1 MSVVEIR
8 KKSEN
13 ELYAKLQQARH
24 SVGIYSIKEIST
36 MFNMSYQRVKFAVDT
51 KKVKSFSP
59 NRKIRYLYLADWVK
73 YMEAQT
79 D

>member
-36 MFNMSYQRVKFAVDT
+36 MFNISYQRVKFAVDT

-73 YMEAQT
+73 YMETQT